1 MRRQHVPITM
11 FAAYAFLFV
20 AVLGNDAATASE
32 PLPLVGANMEPPT
45 PQHRRLYS
53 GQGVAPNPPGWRG
66 AAEGGSDWWGA
77 GDPAHCARQRFAEHF
92 HTLELRVGG
101 TNPHRTLRS
110 GLSAFVA
117 EVPAGRGT

>member
-92 HTLELRVGG
+92 HTLELRVG
-101 TNPHRTLRS
+101 HRPAQDPQLQIRS
-110 GLSAFVA
+110 I
-117 EVPAGRGT
+117 